1 MSLLR
6 MIGALAVVTSGVY
19 AACIFNSGT
28 RQVLRQ
34 TEAFISLLRFIRSQ
48 IECFALP
55 LPQALG
61 RCPAEILK
69 GCGYDRAEKPSSG
82 EHLMAGCCIEDTSVR
97 RSMERFF
104 SEIGRGYR
112 EEQLNLCDYCIS
124 SLEERRAHMAS
135 QLPMKIKVNS
145 ALSIV
150 GAVAV
155 VILLI

>member
-6 MIGALAVVTSGVY
+6 MIGAVAVVVSGIY
-19 AACIFNSGT
+19 AAYLFNSGT
-28 RQVLRQ
+28 RQILKQ
-34 TEAFISLLRFIRSQ
+34 TESFISLLRFLRSQ

-61 RCPAEILK
+61 RCPTEILQ
-69 GCGYDRAEKPSSG
+69 GCGYYGNEVPISG
-82 EHLMAGCCIEDTSVR
+82 KQFISECYISDDHVR
-97 RSMERFF
+97 RDVERFF
-104 SEIGRGYR
+104 SEAGKGYR

-124 SLEERRAHMAS
+124 LLEERRVSLAS

-145 ALSIV
+145 ALSIA